1 LRPYGPGTYL
11 HKRRN
16 NVNIS
21 RIMAV
26 ALAFA
31 GALTAVTLI
40 HVPHSSLVPVAY
52 AQSGCSDS
60 TLRGN
65 YGFQIN
71 GNIIGLGPI
80 GGVALVT
87 YDGTGNF
94 TQTDNVNINGGG
106 IPILNT
112 PGSGTYSVNH
122 DCTGTLTLN
131 SGGRVTHS
139 AFVIVGNGKQILD
152 VGTDP
157 HVVIT
162 GVGKAV
168 GSVDNQDSN

>member
-1 LRPYGPGTYL
+1 
-11 HKRRN
+11 
-16 NVNIS
+16 
-21 RIMAV
+21 MAV
-26 ALAFA
+26 ALALA
-31 GALTAVTLI
+31 GTLKAVTLI
-40 HVPHSSLVPVAY
+40 HIPHASLALVAH
-52 AQSGCSDS
+52 AQSGCSES

-87 YDGTGNF
+87 YDGRGNF

-106 IPILNT
+106 IPTLNT
-112 PGSGTYSVNH
+112 PGNGTYSVNS

-139 AFVIVGNGKQILD
+139 AFVIVRNGKQILD

-168 GSVDNQDSN
+168 GSLDQENSD